1 MRFFLFFALFL
12 LNFNPLMAASSLT
25 PDDASLE
32 ALRQGFRKLV
42 AVVDMQQLL
51 RESTAAQSIQGQLEK
66 QHEKYQQ
73 QINAQE
79 NSLRDAEKE
88 LSRQRTILDP
98 EAYSEK
104 RKEFERRIGDAQR
117 DVQDKKRRLEAAY
130 AKAMDTI
137 QQKVVEILQ
146 KISEERKYMLVLPSG
161 QIVLVESSLDIT
173 AEVLKTLNSQLPTVK
188 IDVTAKD
195 SKKKD

>member
-1 MRFFLFFALFL
+1 MRIILVFVVYLFSVVSVS
-12 LNFNPLMAASSLT
+12 AASQSL
-25 PDDASLE
+25 DDASLE
-32 ALRQGFRKLV
+32 AFRQGFRRLV

-51 RESTAAQSIQGQLEK
+51 RESTAAKSIQSQLEK

-73 QINAQE
+73 HINSQE

-104 RKEFERRIGDAQR
+104 RKEFERKIGDAQR
-117 DVQDKKRRLEAAY
+117 DVQDKKRRLEVAY
-130 AKAMDTI
+130 AKAMDAI
-137 QQKVVEILQ
+137 QNKVIEIIQ
-146 KISEERKYMLVLPSG
+146 KISEDRKYMLVLPSG
-161 QIVLVESSLDIT
+161 QIVLVENSLDIT

-188 IDVTAKD
+188 IDVAVKD
-195 SKKKD
+195 SRKND

>member
-1 MRFFLFFALFL
+1 MRIILVFVVYLFSVVSVS
-12 LNFNPLMAASSLT
+12 AASPSL
-25 PDDASLE
+25 DDASLE
-32 ALRQGFRKLV
+32 AFRQGFRRLV

-51 RESTAAQSIQGQLEK
+51 RESTAAKSIQSQLEK

-73 QINAQE
+73 HINSQE

-104 RKEFERRIGDAQR
+104 RKEFERKIGDAQR
-117 DVQDKKRRLEAAY
+117 DVQDKKRRLEVAY
-130 AKAMDTI
+130 AKAMDAI
-137 QQKVVEILQ
+137 QNKVIEIIQ
-146 KISEERKYMLVLPSG
+146 KISEDRKYMLVLPSG
-161 QIVLVESSLDIT
+161 QIVLVENSLDIT

-188 IDVTAKD
+188 IDVAAKD
-195 SKKKD
+195 SRKND